1 MLDYGGDCVMPRI
14 KIVAKLWPQH
24 IGGTRYERR
33 EGDVVDASDADAARL
48 IKAGAAKPTKQ
59 KVNVPDQKETS
70 TEEAPKHVKETPVKS
85 DDESSQAE
93 PETDQVEYTLLP
105 TDQIDLPMPSQAA
118 TTELWQDYAIA
129 AGMPEAIARDKKRDE
144 LRQLFG

>member
-1 MLDYGGDCVMPRI
+1 MPRI
-14 KIVAKLWPQH
+14 KILAKVWPQH
-24 IGGTRYERR
+24 IDGSRYERR
-33 EGDVVDASDADAARL
+33 TDDVVEASEADAARL
-48 IKAGAAKPTKQ
+48 IKAGAAEPTKR

-70 TEEAPKHVKETPVKS
+70 TAEAPKPVKETTAKS
-85 DDESSQAE
+85 DDEPSQAE
-93 PETDQVEYTLLP
+93 PETDPVKFTLLP